1 MVAIPVILKGV
12 NYLVW
17 SRMVKTSLGGMVLLK
32 DVADGEAS
40 KKTVQVKDDVE
51 LVLVDDGKWG

>member
-1 MVAIPVILKGV
+1 MVAIPVILKGA
-12 NYLVW
+12 NYLMW

-40 KKTVQVKDDVE
+40 KKTV
-51 LVLVDDGKWG
+51 